1 MNTLDTEQTVVNRA
15 GGAAGRF
22 RNVRRPQ
29 PRNPRARRASVLA
42 VTAAATASSVLAAGV
57 AAVPAQAAPAVA
69 VGAPTAAPQAPAV
82 TARGAFLMNAGTG
95 RTRYAKAADTRLPT
109 GSTTKIMTAKVVLE
123 SKGLDLDSKV
133 TIQKA
138 YSDHIV
144 RNTAS
149 SARLIVG
156 DRATV
161 RQLLYGLMLPSGCDA
176 AYALAD
182 AFGTGR
188 TRDARVKS
196 FIGRMNASARSLGL
210 KNTHFD
216 SFDGLGGNGNY
227 STPRDLTRLAVSAMK
242 NATFRAVVATRSTT
256 QRTVTKSGGRRDMKW
271 TNTNPLLASYRG
283 TLGIKTGSGPSAKYC
298 LVFAVKRGSTTL
310 YGTVLAASSDVNRA
324 KDAGKLLDHG
334 FKG

>member
-1 MNTLDTEQTVVNRA
+1 M
-15 GGAAGRF
+15 
-22 RNVRRPQ
+22 
-29 PRNPRARRASVLA
+29 LA

-57 AAVPAQAAPAVA
+57 AAAPAQAAPVPAVAVPAVA
-69 VGAPTAAPQAPAV
+69 VGAPAAAPRAPAV
-82 TARGAFLMNAGTG
+82 TARGAFLMNAGSG
-95 RTRYAKAADTRLPT
+95 RTLYAKAADSRLPT

-133 TIQKA
+133 VVQKA

-144 RNTAS
+144 KNTAS

-156 DRATV
+156 DRVTV

-182 AFGTGR
+182 TFGTGK
-188 TRDARVKS
+188 TREARVKS

-242 NATFRAVVATRSTT
+242 NTTFRAVVATRSTT

-298 LVFAVKRGSTTL
+298 LVFAVRRGSTTL

-324 KDAGKLLDHG
+324 KDAGRLLDHG